1 MPLLE
6 LRNVSRHYGRLS
18 AVDNVSLSIEAGEF
32 FTLLGPSGCG
42 KTTILRM
49 IAGFDAPDAGQI
61 LLDGKDLAD
70 TPPEQRPLHTVFQ
83 SYALFPHLSVAENV
97 AFPLKMA
104 KVAAGE
110 RTRLVREILEAVSL
124 PDKADAMP
132 HELSGGQQQRV
143 ALARALVNKPRL
155 LLLDEPLAA
164 LDHKLREQMQVE
176 LIGLQREV
184 GITFVFVTHH
194 QPEALALSHRIAV
207 MNQGHVEQLD
217 EPSKIYAAPRN
228 RFVAHFIGDINLLEC
243 TLLARTEQELRLAIP
258 DLGEIRAPAH
268 TSASIG
274 LAGAFAIRPEQVLI
288 GGPEQHADL
297 PNRFNGVV
305 RELLYAGDVTTYTV
319 ELIGGLRMQ
328 ALLANVGA
336 GLVKFFEVGDAVSV
350 AWPASAGLFLD
361 A

>member
-49 IAGFDAPDAGQI
+49 IAGFDAPDTGQI
-61 LLDGKDLAD
+61 LLDGQDLAD
-70 TPPEQRPLHTVFQ
+70 TPPERRPLHTVFQ
-83 SYALFPHLSVAENV
+83 SYALFPHLSVAENIE
-97 AFPLKMA
+97 FPLKMA
-104 KVAAGE
+104 QVAASE
-110 RTRLVREILEAVSL
+110 RARRVRETLEAVSL
-124 PDKADAMP
+124 SDKADAMP
-132 HELSGGQQQRV
+132 QQLSGGQQQRV
-143 ALARALVNKPRL
+143 ALARALVNQPRL

-164 LDHKLREQMQVE
+164 LDHKLREQMQME
-176 LIGLQREV
+176 LIGLQRDL

-228 RFVAHFIGDINLLEC
+228 RFVAHFIGDINLLDC
-243 TLLARTEQELRLAIP
+243 TLLARENDQLRLAIP
-258 DLGEIRAPAH
+258 GLGEILAPAH
-268 TSASIG
+268 TTAQPG
-274 LAGAFAIRPEQVLI
+274 QTGAFAIRPEQMLI
-288 GGPEQHADL
+288 GDPAQHRDL
-297 PNRFNGVV
+297 PNRRDGVV
-305 RELLYAGDVTTYTV
+305 RELLYSGDVTTYKV
-319 ELIGGLRMQ
+319 ELANGLHIQ
-328 ALLANVGA
+328 ALLANVKP
-336 GLVKFFEVGDAVSV
+336 GLVQFFEVGDAVSV
-350 AWPASAGLFLD
+350 AWPADAGLFLD